1 LQSVPLMANEVRKT
15 LLDGV
20 RFGIVAGIIFAVVQV
35 AAAALSGAPLEPLRM
50 SSSVLLGPDMA
61 HGASLGVAAL
71 IGLGVHLALSA
82 LFGLLYGLIDGANL
96 DEHPRSWGRQAPVGL
111 LYGFAIWLLDFQ
123 VVGRISHPWFLGAPQ
138 LAQAALH
145 ALFFGLPLALFYV
158 RAERQMRPALA
169 LPLAA

>member
-1 LQSVPLMANEVRKT
+1 MANEVRKT

-61 HGASLGVAAL
+61 HGAALGAAAL
-71 IGLGVHLALSA
+71 VGLGVHLALSA
-82 LFGLLYGLIDGANL
+82 LFGLLYGLIDGINL
-96 DEHPRSWGRQAPVGL
+96 EEGERACSWGRQAPVGL

-123 VVGRISHPWFLGAPQ
+123 VVGRISHPWFLGAHQ
-138 LAQAALH
+138 LAQAGLH
-145 ALFFGLPLALFYV
+145 ALFFGLPLALLYV